1 MTARPFFRGLIG
13 MIVGLH
19 ACADSQ
25 TTDRDDSAALR
36 KQVDSLTVAVRELRQ
51 AIQAS
56 ALPDSSPRKT
66 EPLPPPSDTAM
77 KARRLSRKQKRATP
91 PASPVAERSDTIR
104 YYYKGRP
111 KAISVMVT
119 PWKNGKRTLFFY
131 SPSGQLQYEQND
143 VRQSFRILSEI
154 SRFHDNGAVAELQI
168 RNNPDAG
175 IQSYKSTVAFS
186 TTNEPLL
193 MVVDEYP
200 ASLEQMTNNR
210 YHWDK
215 STGQWIRHRET
226 PVVNK

>member
-1 MTARPFFRGLIG
+1 MAIGLD
-13 MIVGLH
+13 
-19 ACADSQ
+19 ACTNSQ
-25 TTDRDDSAALR
+25 TNDRDDSVALR

-56 ALPDSSPRKT
+56 ASPDSSHRKK
-66 EPLPPPSDTAM
+66 ERLPPPLPSDTVM
-77 KARRLSRKQKRATP
+77 KARRLPRKQKRIAP
-91 PASPVAERSDTIR
+91 PASPIAERSDTIR

-119 PWKNGKRTLFFY
+119 PWNNGKRTLFFY
-131 SPSGQLQYEQND
+131 NPSGELQYEQND

-175 IQSYKSTVAFS
+175 IQFYKSTVTFG

-215 STGQWIRHRET
+215 STGQWRRQRET